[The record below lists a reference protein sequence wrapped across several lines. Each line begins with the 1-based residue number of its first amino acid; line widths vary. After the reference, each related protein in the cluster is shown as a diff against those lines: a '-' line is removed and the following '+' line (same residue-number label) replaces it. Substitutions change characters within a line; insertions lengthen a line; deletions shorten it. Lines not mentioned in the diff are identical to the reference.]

1 MQREDKNK
9 MKKID
14 RKKTGKRALGKL
26 RYAHLGGGVPER
38 LYKQR
43 KRELEKD
50 KDDE

>member
-1 MQREDKNK
+1 

-38 LYKQR
+38 LYKLL
-43 KRELEKD
+43 KRDLEKE
-50 KDDE
+50 KAEE